1 MKGFEGD
8 GHKVVIKPRYDP
20 SVERHNL
27 LRGQDEG
34 DDGTVYSAVFIY
46 MGNIRST
53 RGADYPKREHLAH
66 LAQRGKGRQSVSG
79 GHHPSIPIH
88 PNPSIR
94 EPTINSGR
102 GPSASR
108 GTSIS

>member
-46 MGNIRST
+46 TWETYGVPGGPTTRRENIWRTWHNVGRAGN
-53 RGADYPKREHLAH
+53 
-66 LAQRGKGRQSVSG
+66 Q
-79 GHHPSIPIH
+79 
-88 PNPSIR
+88 
-94 EPTINSGR
+94 
-102 GPSASR
+102 
-108 GTSIS
+108 